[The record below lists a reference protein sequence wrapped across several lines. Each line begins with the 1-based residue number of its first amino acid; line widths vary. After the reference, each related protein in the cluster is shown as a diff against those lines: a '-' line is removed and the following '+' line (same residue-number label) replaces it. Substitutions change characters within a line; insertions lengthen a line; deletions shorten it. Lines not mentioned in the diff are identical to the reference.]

1 MPEFIYQAKNAQ
13 QKIDTGTIAANNA
26 DEAAANLKSQGL
38 TLISLKEKSLA
49 LQVFARVSGNVSIVD
64 KANLC
69 RYLATMIGAG
79 LPLSEAIDT
88 IAQDTHS
95 QALKSILAQIQHGLQ
110 QGESLSDLFSQ
121 YPHIFDPV
129 FLAIVKAGEQSG
141 TLQRSFQ
148 YLEDQLMANYTLSQ
162 KVKGALMYP
171 AVIIATMFGVGAIL
185 IVFVVPQIAQ
195 VFLKTKLPIPKLTVM
210 VLKGGLFLN
219 QHLLVIGIGLSMIFI
234 SFIIGIKTRLGKKIL
249 LGSLK
254 RLPGVTNL
262 FEKLDL
268 ARFARTLATLMQSG
282 VPITQSITV
291 ATSTLSHAKFAPLVQ
306 SLETDIKKGD
316 AISTIFRKHNKQ
328 VPQMMISMVAT
339 GEKTGTTDKILF
351 EVADFYE
358 QELENEIKNFT
369 AILEPVIMLI
379 IGIGVGGMVLS
390 VIAPIYSLV
399 ASLQNTK

>member
-1 MPEFIYQAKNAQ
+1 MPEFTYQTKDNQ
-13 QKIDTGTIAANNA
+13 DKLTSGTINAATIN
-26 DEAAANLKSQGL
+26 EAAATLQSQQ
-38 TLISLKEKSLA
+38 TTIVSLKPAHSMQLFSK
-49 LQVFARVSGNVSIVD
+49 VTGNIPTVE

-79 LPLSEAIDT
+79 LPLAEAIDT
-88 IAQDTHS
+88 IAQDTRSHTL
-95 QALKSILAQIQHGLQ
+95 QNILRQVQQGLQ
-110 QGESLSDLFSQ
+110 KGESLSDLFAK
-121 YPHIFDPV
+121 YPLIFDTS
-129 FLAIVKAGEQSG
+129 FLAIVKAGEESG
-141 TLQRSFQ
+141 ALQRSFQ
-148 YLEDQLMANYTLSQ
+148 YLEEQLMANHTLSQ

-171 AVIIATMFGVGAIL
+171 AVIITTMFGVGGIL

-210 VLKGGLFLN
+210 VLQAGLALN
-219 QHLLVIGIGLSMIFI
+219 QNIHLIGLILLLLIIGLVITL
-234 SFIIGIKTRLGKKIL
+234 KTPRGKKIFMGL
-249 LGSLK
+249 LK
-254 RLPGVTNL
+254 RIPGVTKL

-282 VPITQSITV
+282 VPITQAISV
-291 ATSTLSHAKFAPLVQ
+291 ASSTLSHAKFAPLVK
-306 SLETDIKKGD
+306 SLETDIRKGD
-316 AISTIFRKHNKQ
+316 SIATILRLHRKL

-351 EVADFYE
+351 KVADFYE

-399 ASLQNTK
+399 ASLQGDMP